1 MSMTSQSIKHIK
13 PTGRKTFQKD
23 GHWIEKPERTV
34 ILLCACGGKYIKT
47 SAIQVSCLRCA
58 GKIM

>member
-1 MSMTSQSIKHIK
+1 MTIIKT
-13 PTGRKTFQKD
+13 TGRKTFQKD

-47 SAIQVSCLRCA
+47 RDLQISCIRCA
-58 GKIM
+58 GVVVKK